1 MLAASDLLESAQ
13 RRDDGSPRFHIP
25 TAPQMPGWSSI
36 AAAEADGGYLPELR
50 LFLDAQLEAGDFVVD
65 TAVGAG
71 IMLLSAGTAPGGTPQ
86 VFAVGNAGHSA
97 AIDAAAIDAGC
108 RVDWWPPLAYAQG
121 GLTARL
127 LELAG
132 PDSRVFVHA
141 DVRSVIEV
149 IGVFAPLIA
158 RGLVTAIC
166 VSPDA
171 RDAALERAQ
180 ATAALRAGGFVLHD
194 LREQHG
200 EPALFAVAELEAD
213 TPVIAIAGSA
223 PATQTEPVASAT
235 TEVTTA
241 PPSFRTAHAPAAT
254 AFSFIAPYCRTGY
267 GVVGAHLVR
276 EFGRL
281 DANVAYFP
289 LGGIDQSVVETPTL
303 PTMLARQG
311 SYDDQAPSVRLSQQF
326 DLALHV
332 GRGPRIGFPIFE
344 LDRFRPNERHQLLRQ
359 DRLLVTCEWAKR
371 VLLDDGISV
380 PIDIVPLGVDRTV
393 FHEGVMPVKRA
404 AHETVFM
411 QVGKLE
417 PRKGQRELL
426 RAFEA
431 AFTPKDPVRLVLVC
445 HNPFVSEAQFNELA
459 APFRRSPMASRITL
473 ITKPFAT
480 QRDLAPQMAAA
491 DAAVFAVRAEGWNL
505 EALEMLSMG
514 KTVIATDYSAHTAFL
529 TPANARLI
537 AVDALEQPAGAMVG
551 RWAAWGDAQHEQLV
565 AHLRAVH
572 AEKQQGTLARNEA
585 GIATS
590 QHCSWTASA
599 QALLASIT
607 HA

>member
-1 MLAASDLLESAQ
+1 MLAAPDLLESAQ

-25 TAPQMPGWSSI
+25 VSPATPGWAAI

-50 LFLDAQLEAGDFVVD
+50 VFLDAQLEATDLVVD
-65 TAVGAG
+65 TAVGSG

-86 VFAVGNAGHSA
+86 VFAIGDAALSS

-108 RVDWWPPLAYAQG
+108 RVDWWPLLAFAQG
-121 GLTARL
+121 GLTSRL
-127 LELAG
+127 LELVGADG
-132 PDSRVFVHA
+132 RVFVHA
-141 DVRSVIEV
+141 DVRTVIEAV
-149 IGVFAPLIA
+149 GVLAPLIA
-158 RGLVTAIC
+158 RGHVTAIC
-166 VSPDA
+166 LSPDD
-171 RDAALERAQ
+171 RDAPLEREQ
-180 ATAALRAGGFVLHD
+180 AAAALRAGGFVLHE
-194 LREQHG
+194 LREQQG
-200 EPALFAVAELEAD
+200 EPALFAVAEISEA
-213 TPVIAIAGSA
+213 TPIIAIAAAPVIAPAVAPVVASSVGSESTPATSA
-223 PATQTEPVASAT
+223 PP
-235 TEVTTA
+235 
-241 PPSFRTAHAPAAT
+241 RT

-289 LGGIDQSVVETPTL
+289 LGGIDQTVAETPQL
-303 PTMLARQG
+303 STMLARQG
-311 SYDDQAPSVRLSQQF
+311 SYDDAAPSVRLSQQF

-359 DRLLVTCEWAKR
+359 DRLLVTCEWARR
-371 VLLDDGISV
+371 VLLDDGITV
-380 PIDIVPLGVDRTV
+380 PIDLVPLGVDRAV
-393 FHEGVMPVKRA
+393 FNESVAPLKRA

-431 AFTPKDPVRLVLVC
+431 AFTPKDAVRLVLVC

-505 EALEMLSMG
+505 EALEMLAMG

-537 AVDALEQPAGAMVG
+537 SVDALEQPAGALVG
-551 RWAAWGDAQHEQLV
+551 RWAAWGDAQHDQLV

-572 AEKQQGTLARNEA
+572 AEKQSGALARNDA

-590 QHCSWTASA
+590 QQFSWTASA
-599 QALLASIT
+599 EALLASV
-607 HA
+607 ARA